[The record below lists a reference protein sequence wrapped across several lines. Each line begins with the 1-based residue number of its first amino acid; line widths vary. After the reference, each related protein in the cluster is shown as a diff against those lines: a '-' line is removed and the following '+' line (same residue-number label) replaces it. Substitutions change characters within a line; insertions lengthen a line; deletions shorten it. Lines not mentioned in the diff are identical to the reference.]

1 MNNLY
6 AKVIGKRMKIATSSK
21 SVSRINEI
29 MKTGSVVFDKSINLM
44 PKAFIIPLADGSIV
58 DINSTNLK

>member
-29 MKTGSVVFDKSINLM
+29 MKTGSVVFDKSMNLM

>member
-1 MNNLY
+1 
-6 AKVIGKRMKIATSSK
+6 MKIATSSK

-29 MKTGSVVFDKSINLM
+29 MKTGSVVFDKSMNLM
-44 PKAFIIPLADGSIV
+44 PKAFIIPLDDGSIV

>member
-6 AKVIGKRMKIATSSK
+6 AKVIGKRMKIATSSN

-29 MKTGSVVFDKSINLM
+29 MKTGSVVYDKFSIFM
-44 PKAFIIPLADGSIV
+44 PKSFIIPLADGSIV

>member
-6 AKVIGKRMKIATSSK
+6 AKVIGKRMKIVASSK